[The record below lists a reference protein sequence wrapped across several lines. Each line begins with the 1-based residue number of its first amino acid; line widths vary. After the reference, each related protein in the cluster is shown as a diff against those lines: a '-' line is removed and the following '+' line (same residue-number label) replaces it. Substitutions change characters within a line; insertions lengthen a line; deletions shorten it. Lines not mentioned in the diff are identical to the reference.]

1 MLVMTRGQRL
11 IKNEQ
16 PLVFFEQKV
25 VLKRQR
31 KRMILIKNKIQK
43 K

>member
-1 MLVMTRGQRL
+1 MTRGQRL

-16 PLVFFEQKV
+16 LLVFFEQKV